1 MALFSPLKIIEKT
14 KDFVKTQN
22 RPLSSEPKDVPLK
35 VLTTLAEFYIANKQE
50 QSEWVILPVTNIGA
64 YLGSS
69 SLGRQYLSKIPPE
82 LMERKQSSFGASVY
96 KMRI

>member
-1 MALFSPLKIIEKT
+1 MIRVRNEAVTLTAKQT
-14 KDFVKTQN
+14 KHLELCK
-22 RPLSSEPKDVPLK
+22 PKDVPLK
-35 VLTTLAEFYIANKQE
+35 VLTTLAKFYIANKQE
-50 QSEWVILPVTNIGA
+50 QNEWVILPVPNIDA

-96 KMRI
+96 KMII